1 MLLPGIV
8 FKMIGLFVD
17 VDICCICL
25 FPVSSYS
32 FEIDRLQDWQAMIII
47 ATTEDEG
54 VGVALALLP
63 SLTEWYVE
71 GLIFCC

>member
-1 MLLPGIV
+1 MMLLPGIF

-17 VDICCICL
+17 VDFCCIWL
-25 FPVSSYS
+25 WPISSFS

-54 VGVALALLP
+54 VGVAIT
-63 SLTEWYVE
+63 SVRDKK
-71 GLIFCC
+71 